1 MKLDAQKF
9 GLAGGIISA
18 LFAFV
23 LALGSAYAQW
33 GSGLVDSL
41 ATMYVGYKAG
51 FMGGLI
57 GAVWA
62 FVEGF
67 ITFYLLAWVYDYLQ
81 REKKA

>member
-1 MKLDAQKF
+1 MKLDTMKF

-23 LALGSAYAQW
+23 LALGAAFAGW
-33 GSGLVDSL
+33 GNGMVDSL
-41 ATMYVGYKAG
+41 STMYVGYKAG
-51 FMGGLI
+51 VVGGLI

-67 ITFYLLAWVYDYLQ
+67 ITFYAIAWVYDYLQ
-81 REKKA
+81 KEKSA